1 MYSKKMSSVLSRN
14 TSICKQLPSCFNTT
28 EFKDK
33 KPDVSLNLRSYMIRY
48 RLYNYCVYI
57 YI

>member
-1 MYSKKMSSVLSRN
+1 MHKK
-14 TSICKQLPSCFNTT
+14 TSIYKELPSCFNTI

-33 KPDVSLNLRSYMIRY
+33 KPDVSLNLRSYMTRY

-57 YI
+57 YLITDNELCSK